1 MSEIINEKYTF
12 EENMINCKLFLIKE
26 EQLLKSA
33 LALAN
38 GVKLKYSVIDE
49 NNTSINE
56 NPDSNFAYC
65 KIVNK
70 IQDLEKILKFIEKPI
85 KVFNEIIQYCVKYIQ
100 FSIAQIIAKYTQML
114 VLFVK
119 RITVYIKR
127 KVAEFLKKML
137 EACTRGLGS
146 ATMVIF
152 IQPIILLFQG
162 ISILAN
168 GILIGTTAVLSAL
181 PSLIAVDAEGMCF
194 FMTPKSLQTTK
205 MNVINT
211 NQSIVYRLPEALMQ
225 QLQNLLK
232 QFDKLNIPIKIS
244 AVAAGAALGALSVRD
259 GKDLNIG
266 CNALKLLDP
275 MTILKAIETLVSLL
289 PLAQPLPKYEKLS
302 FTNIG
307 FLVWLIT
314 GFEPAGFQSFGFPV

>member
-1 MSEIINEKYTF
+1 MTKIVDEKYTF
-12 EENMINCKLFLIKE
+12 EENIINARLFLFKE
-26 EQLLKSA
+26 EKLLKAA
-33 LALAN
+33 LGLAN
-38 GVKLKYSVIDE
+38 GITLKYSVINE
-49 NNTSINE
+49 SNASVNE
-56 NPDSNFAYC
+56 NPDTNFAYC

-70 IQDLEKILKFIEKPI
+70 IQDLEKILKFVEKPI
-85 KVFNEIIQYCVKYIQ
+85 EIFNDIIQYCVKYIQ
-100 FSIAQIIAKYTQML
+100 FSAAQIIAKYTQML
-114 VLFVK
+114 TLFVK

-127 KVAEFLKKML
+127 KIAEFLKKML
-137 EACTRGLGS
+137 EACTRGLG
-146 ATMVIF
+146 ATSMAIF
-152 IQPIILLFQG
+152 IQPILLLFQG

-168 GILIGTTAVLSAL
+168 GILMGTTIILSAL
-181 PSLIAVDAEGMCF
+181 PSLLAVDAEGMAF
-194 FMTPKSLQTTK
+194 FMTPKSLQTTA
-205 MNVINT
+205 MNVINA

-232 QFDKLNIPIKIS
+232 QFDKLNIPIKVS

-259 GKDLNIG
+259 GKDLEVG
-266 CNALKLLDP
+266 CDALKLLNP
-275 MTILKAIETLVSLL
+275 KTILKAIEALVSLL